1 MAKTDN
7 LDDFIKLLAKVEGKV
22 GTQVIREARKNMRAT
37 IRKYVPIA
45 KKLSPKD
52 TGALIKS
59 IKVKSRSRKGRT
71 NVRVSWGVP
80 YAGPQ
85 NFKKDGENEK
95 FATNMYRENKSALD
109 KQGTKDVRDAFV
121 KVLKENGIKVK

>member
-37 IRKYVPIA
+37 IRKYVPVA
-45 KKLSPKD
+45 KKLSPKE

-59 IKVKSRSRKGRT
+59 IKVKSRSRKGMT
-71 NVRVSWGVP
+71 KVRVMWGVP

-85 NFKKDGENEK
+85 NFIKGGENEK
-95 FATNMYRENKSALD
+95 FASDLFAQKKKELER
-109 KQGTKDVRDAFV
+109 QGEKDVKDAFV